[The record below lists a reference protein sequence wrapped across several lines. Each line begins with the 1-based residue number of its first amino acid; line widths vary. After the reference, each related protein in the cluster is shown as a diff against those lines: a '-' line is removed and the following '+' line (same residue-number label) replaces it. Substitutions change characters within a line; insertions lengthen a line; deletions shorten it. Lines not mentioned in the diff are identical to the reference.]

1 MTHLE
6 KTSSFFDR
14 EAPYWRDLYDEDDV
28 YAVIQRERRSWA
40 LQKVDELGL
49 SPGTVVLDAGVGGG
63 GLATALAADG
73 LRVIGIDT
81 SPGMLALTRQA
92 ARERRVA
99 GRVVVLPADAT
110 DLPFPDESFPLVI
123 ALGLVPWVDD
133 AGRLVRELARVTASG
148 GHLILTAD
156 NRSRLTHA
164 LDPLFNP
171 RLARLRRAV
180 GRLLGRDRSTRVR
193 TTYHTV
199 SGFRQLLSQAGLEIL
214 EARSLGFGPFTFAGL
229 AVLPRRVACRAHQV
243 LQRSADRGL
252 PVLRSTGCQHLVL
265 ATRPG

>member
-1 MTHLE
+1 M
-6 KTSSFFDR
+6 
-14 EAPYWRDLYDEDDV
+14 
-28 YAVIQRERRSWA
+28 
-40 LQKVDELGL
+40 
-49 SPGTVVLDAGVGGG
+49 
-63 GLATALAADG
+63 
-73 LRVIGIDT
+73 IGIDT

-99 GRVVVLPADAT
+99 DRVVVLPADAT
-110 DLPFPDESFPLVI
+110 DLPFPDESFVLVI

-171 RLARLRRAV
+171 HLARLRRAV

-193 TTYHTV
+193 VH
-199 SGFRQLLSQAGLEIL
+199 RP
-214 EARSLGFGPFTFAGL
+214 RSSPATRAAKSSPVTMPPASWFAH
-229 AVLPRRVACRAHQV
+229 AITRRTRRRVVHG
-243 LQRSADRGL
+243 QRQGA
-252 PVLRSTGCQHLVL
+252 
-265 ATRPG
+265 